1 MKKKLMMVAVLLGAL
16 SLGACVDNN
25 ESASVEAV
33 RNAKAEQ
40 LKGLAALANAQAEAT
55 KITAEAEAA
64 LKNAQA
70 EYQKEMTEEAKQ
82 EFAVEIERIK
92 AEAERA
98 IAEAKKAAS
107 EAELAILKNA
117 DERVQWLYG
126 QYTTAADELA
136 TLNEN
141 LLTKTAGL
149 AQLEAGITTAEANAK
164 VNTIA
169 LNRTIAAETAKLEVL
184 KDPANT
190 NIDKDALNAKKEA
203 AYQKYTLAYSTLM
216 NNEGAALD
224 ADAKG
229 IQEAIDALDRDAIEA
244 VNNLYSNVVAFTG
257 YEYLSWETTS
267 GSTSRSLPSGA
278 YVSEAQKLNAENYFA
293 TNLEDAANA
302 LGTSA
307 DTKDKNTAYGR
318 LAAANAQLEDAN
330 KMGETTDA
338 EKEAKKQAM
347 KNNLIGLID
356 QTYPNANTAI
366 ALAKDEIVRA
376 QASYDEEK
384 AASDEFTAALA
395 AVDVKAYNDAVS
407 AIVAL
412 VKANET
418 VAKAFNDANETPMKL
433 WNEYSVLNTLYNN
446 SQNLEELIAQCDY
459 EIAYAK
465 EQIKFYEANITNA
478 EAQLAKG
485 KEELAN
491 LEKEIAAKKII
502 VDNAKAALDAELNA
516 E

>member
-1 MKKKLMMVAVLLGAL
+1 M
-16 SLGACVDNN
+16 
-25 ESASVEAV
+25 
-33 RNAKAEQ
+33 
-40 LKGLAALANAQAEAT
+40 
-55 KITAEAEAA
+55 
-64 LKNAQA
+64 
-70 EYQKEMTEEAKQ
+70 
-82 EFAVEIERIK
+82 
-92 AEAERA
+92 
-98 IAEAKKAAS
+98 
-107 EAELAILKNA
+107 
-117 DERVQWLYG
+117 
-126 QYTTAADELA
+126 A

-141 LLTKTAGL
+141 LLTRTAGL

-164 VNTIA
+164 IKTIT
-169 LNRTIAAETAKLEVL
+169 LNRSIAAETAKLEVL
-184 KDPANT
+184 KDPVNA

-203 AYQKYTLAYSTLM
+203 ALQKYRLANSTVM

-229 IQEAIDALDRDAIEA
+229 IQEAIDALDRDAIDE
-244 VNNLYSNVVAFTG
+244 VNNLYYGVVAFTG
-257 YEYLSWETTS
+257 TEYLQWESTTGIKS
-267 GSTSRSLPSGA
+267 DVVNLGA
-278 YVSEAQKLNAENYFA
+278 YISESQKLEAETSFANRVKNAA
-293 TNLEDAANA
+293 DA

-318 LAAANAQLEDAN
+318 LASANAQLEDAN

-338 EKEAKKQAM
+338 EKEAKEQA
-347 KNNLIGLID
+347 IE
-356 QTYPNANTAI
+356 NAKRAI
-366 ALAKDEIVRA
+366 ASAKDGIVIA
-376 QASYDEEK
+376 QAEYDKEK
-384 AASDEFTAALA
+384 AASDEFAAALA

-433 WNEYSVLNTLYNN
+433 WSEYSVLNALYNN
-446 SQNLEELIAQCDY
+446 SQNLEELIAQC
-459 EIAYAK
+459 ELNIAQAK

-485 KEELAN
+485 KEELDN

-502 VDNAKAALDAELNA
+502 VDNAKAALDAELRA